1 MSPDSE
7 TDISTKLA
15 LIERDIK
22 EHDDDISEMKENLK
36 ALRAQNSKILWA
48 VVGLIISVA
57 TGTLMLSLNLVVK
70 L

>member
-22 EHDDDISEMKENLK
+22 ERDDDISEMKEDLK

-57 TGTLMLSLNLVVK
+57 TGVLMLSLNLVVK

>member
-7 TDISTKLA
+7 TDISTELA

-22 EHDDDISEMKENLK
+22 EHDDDISEMKEDLK

-57 TGTLMLSLNLVVK
+57 TGVLMLSLNLVVK

>member
-22 EHDDDISEMKENLK
+22 EHDDDISEMKEDLK

-57 TGTLMLSLNLVVK
+57 TGVLMLSLNLVVK

>member
-22 EHDDDISEMKENLK
+22 EHDDYISEMKEDLK

-57 TGTLMLSLNLVVK
+57 TGALMLSLNLVVK

>member
-7 TDISTKLA
+7 TDISNKLA

-22 EHDDDISEMKENLK
+22 EHDDDISEMKEDLK

-57 TGTLMLSLNLVVK
+57 TGVLMLSLNLVVK

>member
-15 LIERDIK
+15 LIERDIQ
-22 EHDDDISEMKENLK
+22 EHDNDISEMKEDLK

-57 TGTLMLSLNLVVK
+57 TGALMLSLNLVVK